1 MGDNT
6 HSLKGPPSRI
16 ITSSMNKRH
25 LHHVWRTFR
34 LIKPWYFLVLAVI
47 FGLIAVMALRANNQH
62 MAQLRQA
69 VYTADK
75 ENGDVQ
81 GTLNDLQAYVTAHM
95 NTSLTTGNTAV
106 YPPIQLQYT
115 YQRLVQ
121 AQSAAQQSANSDL
134 YTQAQ
139 NYCQALNSK
148 DFSGRN
154 RVPCIEKYVQDHG
167 VKISTSSSI
176 SPSLYQFDFVA
187 PKWSPDLAGW
197 SLVLAFLFA
206 FLAVA
211 KFVIDRILH
220 RYLR

>member
-1 MGDNT
+1 
-6 HSLKGPPSRI
+6 
-16 ITSSMNKRH
+16 MNKRR

-47 FGLIAVMALRANNQH
+47 FGLIAVVALRANNQH
-62 MAQLRQA
+62 MAHLREA

-75 ENGDVQ
+75 EDGDVQ
-81 GTLNDLQAYVTAHM
+81 TALKNLQAYVTAHM

-121 AQSAAQQSANSDL
+121 AQSASQQSANSDL

-154 RVPCIEKYVQDHG
+154 RVPCIEQYVQDHG
-167 VKISTSSSI
+167 VKISTESSI

-211 KFVIDRILH
+211 KFIADRLL
-220 RYLR
+220 RGYLK

>member
-1 MGDNT
+1 
-6 HSLKGPPSRI
+6 
-16 ITSSMNKRH
+16 MNKRQ
-25 LHHVWRTFR
+25 LHHIWRGFR
-34 LIKPWYFLVLAVI
+34 LVKPWYFLVLTAI
-47 FGLIAVMALRANNQH
+47 FGLTAVVALRANNQH
-62 MAQLRQA
+62 MAELRQA

-81 GTLNDLQAYVTAHM
+81 TALNNLQAYVTAHM

-106 YPPIQLQYT
+106 YPPVQLQYT

-121 AQSAAQQSANSDL
+121 AQSAAQQAANGDL

-139 NYCQALNSK
+139 NYCQSLNST

-167 VKISTSSSI
+167 VKVSTNSTI

-197 SLVLAFLFA
+197 SLVLAFSFA

-211 KFVIDRILH
+211 KFIADRFLKA
-220 RYLR
+220 YLR